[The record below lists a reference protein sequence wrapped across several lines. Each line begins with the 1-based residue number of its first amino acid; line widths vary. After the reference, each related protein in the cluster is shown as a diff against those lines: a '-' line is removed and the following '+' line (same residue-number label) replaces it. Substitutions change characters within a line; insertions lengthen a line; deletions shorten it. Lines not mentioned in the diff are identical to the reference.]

1 MDDRRVHGERT
12 VQQDRLEKKVRVE
25 SFAGAESVCLCVIRK
40 EQENR
45 QGGRRERKLRRDRGS
60 MCMLFSRQPRECL
73 SSAAPFTLSQP
84 EGRRAGSL
92 QSQREKHAT
101 PHWPHRMHT
110 LWSQLTGPDLA
121 LITCQFLAIYIRV
134 QKYTGVRQ
142 TDMCSI

>member
-25 SFAGAESVCLCVIRK
+25 SLAGAESVCLCVIRK

-45 QGGRRERKLRRDRGS
+45 QGGRRERKPRRDRGS

-84 EGRRAGSL
+84 EGGKSRVAIVTAGKTRYTTL
-92 QSQREKHAT
+92 APPDAHALVT
-101 PHWPHRMHT
+101 AY
-110 LWSQLTGPDLA
+110 WS
-121 LITCQFLAIYIRV
+121 
-134 QKYTGVRQ
+134 
-142 TDMCSI
+142 